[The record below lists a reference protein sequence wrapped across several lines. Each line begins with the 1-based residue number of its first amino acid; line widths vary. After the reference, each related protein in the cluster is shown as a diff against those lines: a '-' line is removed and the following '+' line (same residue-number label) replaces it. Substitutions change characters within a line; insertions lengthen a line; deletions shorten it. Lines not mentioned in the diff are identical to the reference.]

1 MNNEEDATNGESYE
15 DEDCM
20 EVWDSTSRMTGSSGG
35 GGGGG
40 EGDDGSLATSS
51 SIPSI
56 RMAARLNSSTTMYEE
71 DASLCGTYDGVGG
84 GMGFD
89 MGSGGGGGASFFGV
103 PAYSA
108 ATTSRGG
115 SNGGVVEDGYA
126 IHVDHTSTPMSN
138 NDGFLLVDPEDD
150 VDSQYMDEYHQRQ
163 QQQQQQQQPPQQ
175 QYHPHQQH
183 QHLPP
188 DMAVT
193 PSPPR
198 RAARSF
204 FDDDTMGGGEQTKQ
218 IKSQP
223 LRNGAME
230 WLRTV
235 EVGRNNRY
243 VAEAASSKFLTGKR
257 SHPNTMSNNVSS
269 NRMMGGGGLGSVGGG
284 LIQGYPMGKRVHSDG
299 AAIAPK
305 TTYLKGKR
313 GVPIVTTN
321 ATAKPKPS
329 NLSTTA
335 ATTNGTTTIG
345 TGNASNI
352 VRSQVMGRSINTS
365 HGPTTGVRRNGRG
378 TKNVSRPR
386 LSAVMR

>member
-1 MNNEEDATNGESYE
+1 
-15 DEDCM
+15 M
-20 EVWDSTSRMTGSSGG
+20 EGVWDSTTSNGRTPAVPW
-35 GGGGG
+35 GGG

-56 RMAARLNSSTTMYEE
+56 RMAGRLNSSSAMYEE
-71 DASLCGTYDGVGG
+71 DTSLCSTYDGGVNAV
-84 GMGFD
+84 GFD
-89 MGSGGGGGASFFGV
+89 MGGGASFFGV

-108 ATTSRGG
+108 TNSNRGG
-115 SNGGVVEDGYA
+115 GGGGGAVEDGYA
-126 IHVDHTSTPMSN
+126 IHVDHTST
-138 NDGFLLVDPEDD
+138 LLVDPEDD
-150 VDSQYMDEYHQRQ
+150 VDSQYMDEYHPQRQ
-163 QQQQQQQQPPQQ
+163 QQQQQQLPQQ
-175 QYHPHQQH
+175 QQQHQYHPQQQH

-204 FDDDTMGGGEQTKQ
+204 FDDDIMGGGEETKQ
-218 IKSQP
+218 IKSER

-257 SHPNTMSNNVSS
+257 SHPNTTSNNVSS
-269 NRMMGGGGLGSVGGG
+269 NRMMGGGLGGVGGG

-305 TTYLKGKR
+305 TAYLKAKR
-313 GVPIVTTN
+313 GVPVVTTN
-321 ATAKPKPS
+321 ATTKPEPS
-329 NLSTTA
+329 NPSTPA
-335 ATTNGTTTIG
+335 ATTSGTTAVG

-365 HGPTTGVRRNGRG
+365 HGPTTGGRKSGRG

-386 LSAVMR
+386 LSAAYR